1 MPETIRVLM
10 LPSWYPTPEAPLL
23 GTFYRE
29 QAQAMAARGAQVT
42 VAYVNV
48 GDDFRPSHNGITY
61 TCDDGVHTYVYK
73 RPNLTPR
80 WERGRCFQ
88 RTRMLEKLYRRIER
102 EQGRPD
108 VVNLRSSLLGYEAL
122 SLCEAHDLPLFFM
135 EHSSFVI
142 TEPDGSPMRR
152 RLCAVMEKAA
162 VNACVSTALK
172 RVMAPF
178 GETRVIPD
186 MVDTGRFRQLFHH
199 CFIGGMPGP
208 VDKEIFYDLIKPGP
222 ALGRCHGLKHRFI
235 INGFPE
241 SLLHQILSGGSILSH
256 GGTPADQFVPEIP
269 VKLFK
274 HVTKYPFYR

>member
-186 MVDTGRFRQLFHH
+186 MVDTGRFRQLPAPTQDEVFVFRAMGQLRPIKGYDTLIRA
-199 CFIGGMPGP
+199 FIRLRELTDRPVRLEIAGVGGLR
-208 VDKEIFYDLIKPGP
+208 EDLQ
-222 ALGRCHGLKHRFI
+222 GL
-235 INGFPE
+235 
-241 SLLHQILSGGSILSH
+241 S
-256 GGTPADQFVPEIP
+256 TPAGRGMAAVWWGPSRGMRCP
-269 VKLFK
+269 PL
-274 HVTKYPFYR
+274 